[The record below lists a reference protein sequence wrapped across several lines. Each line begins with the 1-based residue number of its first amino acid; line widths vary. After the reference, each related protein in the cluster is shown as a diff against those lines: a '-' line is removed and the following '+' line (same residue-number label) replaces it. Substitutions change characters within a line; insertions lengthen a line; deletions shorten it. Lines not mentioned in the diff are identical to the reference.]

1 MSEPINL
8 RKRLGLEGPKFDAW
22 RDEYR
27 QQCDIA
33 QKLYDIRIE
42 RGLTQAEV
50 AALVGTSASVI
61 SRMEDADYNLRQSL
75 RMLDRIATAL
85 GYELSVNFTP
95 IGATAS

>member
-1 MSEPINL
+1 MERINL
-8 RKRLGLEGPKFDAW
+8 KQRLGVDNPESEA
-22 RDEYR
+22 RMAEYR
-27 QQCDIA
+27 KQCDVA
-33 QKLYDIRIE
+33 QKLYDIRTE

-85 GYELSVNFTP
+85 GYELSVTFTP
-95 IGATAS
+95 VGASAA